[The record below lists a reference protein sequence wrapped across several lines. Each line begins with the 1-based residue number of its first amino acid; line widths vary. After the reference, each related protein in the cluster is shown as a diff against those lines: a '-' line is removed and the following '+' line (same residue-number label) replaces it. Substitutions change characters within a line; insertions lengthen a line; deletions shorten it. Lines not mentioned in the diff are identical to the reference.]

1 MPVIRDVLAFPE
13 ELVNH
18 LSEVARF
25 AIVGLLGPSAE
36 EPREPNGGEGRR
48 VGVVFEEFVKLT
60 ARVLGFVDP
69 VATERVEV
77 VNGSHYYYYYKKKFD
92 LMLQLQRQ
100 KFENTMEEMESAE
113 SQVK

>member
-13 ELVNH
+13 ELVSH

-36 EPREPNGGEGRR
+36 EPREANGGEGRR
-48 VGVVFEEFVKLT
+48 VGVVFEESKDVEVDSRE
-60 ARVLGFVDP
+60 RVLGFVEP

-77 VNGSHYYYYYKKKFD
+77 VNGSHYYYQKKKFD
-92 LMLQLQRQ
+92 LMLQIQRY
-100 KFENTMEEMESAE
+100 KFGKYHGRNGITGE
-113 SQVK
+113 